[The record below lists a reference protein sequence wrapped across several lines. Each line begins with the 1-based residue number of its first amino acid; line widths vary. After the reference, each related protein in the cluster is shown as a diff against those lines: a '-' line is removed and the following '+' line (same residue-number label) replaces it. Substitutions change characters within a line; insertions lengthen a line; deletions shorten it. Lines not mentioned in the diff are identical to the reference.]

1 MGSEM
6 ERCLE
11 QENKFGAK
19 LAGND
24 KVYEATGGHCFLPKD
39 WMRKEGVGCI
49 KKSLQ
54 QAK

>member
-6 ERCLE
+6 ERCLK

-24 KVYEATGGHCFLPKD
+24 KVYGRQEVTASNLKTEC
-39 WMRKEGVGCI
+39 E
-49 KKSLQ
+49 KKVVD
-54 QAK
+54 A